1 MEHTITIQM
10 APNGNF
16 TSIEFGTPQI
26 MEQFCSEPLSIQGL
40 NVAFYPDIKKNK
52 PKKGLM
58 NISLINIP
66 PETPEQIVTEFLESY
81 ADIEGK
87 PMYVQKTH
95 NGKTYCTGTRVYQI
109 NKQYQHIPRRLPNML
124 GRTIICIYHIQPE
137 EQEYYER
144 ERKQRQQNNRTQYQ
158 QSPDNSDNTNTDSD
172 EDTDNPW
179 KQQRYYRKKQN
190 QQKRKQNKKNF
201 NNVTQRQNIHTHQTN
216 QQPPEKNEQNYPQLQ
231 PQQNQ
236 DPVTTTQTEKTP
248 KTKTDNTTEN
258 THIIPGTN
266 PPPEPTII
274 PETYLVATTQP
285 DEIFDLPSLVKNNKE
300 KLIQD
305 TPEPNN
311 VPTPESSPT
320 DNEDN
325 NRKSTPKTKK
335 ELKDKYKTFKA
346 QKL

>member
-1 MEHTITIQM
+1 
-10 APNGNF
+10 
-16 TSIEFGTPQI
+16 
-26 MEQFCSEPLSIQGL
+26 
-40 NVAFYPDIKKNK
+40 
-52 PKKGLM
+52 M

-66 PETPEQIVTEFLESY
+66 PERPEQIVTEFLESY

-87 PMYVQKTH
+87 PMDVQKTH
-95 NGKTYCTGTRVYQI
+95 NSKTYCTGTRVYQI
-109 NKQYQHIPRRLPNML
+109 NKLYQHIPRRLPNML

-172 EDTDNPW
+172 EDTDNTW
-179 KQQRYYRKKQN
+179 KQQGYYRKKQN

-201 NNVTQRQNIHTHQTN
+201 NNVTQRQNIYTHQRN

-248 KTKTDNTTEN
+248 KTTTDNMTED
-258 THIIPGTN
+258 THIIPETN

-274 PETYLVATTQP
+274 PETYLVPTTQP
-285 DEIFDLPSLVKNNKE
+285 DEIFDSPSLVKNNKE

-320 DNEDN
+320 DKEDN

-335 ELKDKYKTFKA
+335 ELKDTYKTFKA
-346 QKL
+346 KKFTTQLQQTSFCDIGKLTKATKQERDTIIAISMYDRLGLHDPSKEYTGCSKSLGYI